1 MKPTDS
7 TLKSLD
13 ILLTEDSNSNV
24 VIKSGY
30 NRLSKMLLL
39 ILGFLPFIIILY
51 SLFVFVNSNG
61 ADIGV
66 LFFSILG
73 VLGLLLYTNFVFSV
87 LLNSIEIS
95 KNKVVLKIY
104 DKFKFSTQINKI
116 EDISEFKTNYNDEM
130 KTYLKLSII
139 SKEIIEVPIF
149 SSRPPYFKEQV
160 EEIEHYLNTFLGEG
174 NIPKEDI
181 EDK

>member
-66 LFFSILG
+66 VLFSIL
-73 VLGLLLYTNFVFSV
+73 
-87 LLNSIEIS
+87 
-95 KNKVVLKIY
+95 
-104 DKFKFSTQINKI
+104 
-116 EDISEFKTNYNDEM
+116 
-130 KTYLKLSII
+130 
-139 SKEIIEVPIF
+139 
-149 SSRPPYFKEQV
+149 
-160 EEIEHYLNTFLGEG
+160 
-174 NIPKEDI
+174 
-181 EDK
+181 